1 MYIPFLNFLICTE
14 LAAIDPTDELADI
27 AQEECL
33 EISSKI
39 RNLLKKSARF
49 FGSLHKYDTQDA
61 YLEVT
66 AGAGQGCL
74 FIWGERTV
82 DNPNVYTLLA
92 KRNVMSTVL

>member
-1 MYIPFLNFLICTE
+1 MFIPFLNFLICSE
-14 LAAIDPTDELADI
+14 LAAIDSTDELADI

-74 FIWGERTV
+74 FILGERTIE
-82 DNPNVYTLLA
+82 NPNFYT
-92 KRNVMSTVL
+92 TFHH